1 MNLNQAIAMVTEAMK
16 SQDPTLYQD
25 AKKENLLTTIVESH
39 AKEMLAQISE
49 TMEAW
54 LEENPNPT
62 EQEMTMAKIRATE
75 EAIAVWTKFQPIEET
90 TDPNW

>member
-1 MNLNQAIAMVTEAMK
+1 MITEAMK
-16 SQDPTLYQD
+16 SQDPTMYQE
-25 AKKENLLTTIVESH
+25 AKATKLLATIVESR
-39 AKEMLAQISE
+39 AQELIAQIME

-54 LEENPNPT
+54 MQENPNPT
-62 EQEMTMAKIRATE
+62 EQEMTMAQKRATE